1 MIISHK
7 YKFIFLK
14 TRKTAGTSLEIA
26 LSKFCGPIDI
36 ITPISPPEDE
46 NIRSELGYRGPQ
58 NYNVPFAKH
67 SLGDWKNTLRQ
78 KKRREFYNHVP
89 ASQIY
94 RWVDK
99 KVWDSY
105 YKFCFERNPWDKAV
119 SMYYF
124 YTKTHNI
131 SRPMD
136 VQIQAFGERLS
147 NYSIY
152 SIDGKVAVD
161 YVARY
166 EDLGNEIEG
175 IRQKIGLP
183 EKLILPKAKGGYRK
197 DRRPY
202 REVIEEN
209 EKECI
214 RRICRK
220 EIELLGYKF

>member
-209 EKECI
+209 EEECI